1 MKRLLL
7 ILILTFS
14 FQSWAKAD
22 DIKDFEIEGMSIGDS
37 LLDYFSQEEIKS
49 KINSYK
55 DKGYIYSSKDFY
67 SLTFRFL
74 PKFEI
79 YDAVQVQLKDNDKG
93 YKVYAIDGL
102 NYYKNNINECN
113 DKFDSVEKEFDLL
126 FKNAQKDKQ
135 EKGKHPADKSGKS
148 TTISVFYNMHNKDHA
163 SIMCYDWSEV
173 MNIDDT
179 LTISL
184 TTYEFNNFLL
194 KKAYK

>member
-1 MKRLLL
+1 MNRLLL

-14 FQSWAKAD
+14 FQTLTKAD
-22 DIKDFEIEGMSIGDS
+22 DIRDFQIEGMSAGDS
-37 LLDYFSQEEIKS
+37 LLDHFSQEEIKS

-55 DKGYIYSSKDFY
+55 DKGYIYNSKDFY

-74 PKFEI
+74 AKFER

-113 DKFDSVEKEFDLL
+113 DKFDSIEKEFDLL
-126 FKNAQKDKQ
+126 FKNAQKNKQ
-135 EKGKHPADKSGKS
+135 GKSKHPADKSGKS
-148 TTISVFYNMHNKDHA
+148 TTISVFYNMYNKDHA

-173 MNIDDT
+173 MNMDDT